1 VSQVVANA
9 CYAVT
14 GNVPAVHVALTTED
28 VFATDADTIAV
39 GIFEAE
45 SVDSAPLQV
54 LVDAGE
60 AKPAFKHLAV
70 THAEGRRLIAA
81 GLGARDQFD
90 PERARIAAAL
100 VGRRA
105 RELGARHMC
114 WELPRGGDGDR
125 AAGLVEGTVLG
136 AYRFTRFRPA
146 ADEAALEQLTVSA
159 PADPDVAGAVHRAS
173 VLAAAQNRARDLGN
187 RPPNDLTPTALA
199 QYAVALGERHDA
211 LTVTVL
217 DEDELR
223 ERGLGAFAAVAQG
236 SAEPAQLITL
246 EYAGGGVAGDAP
258 RLALVGKAVTFDSGG
273 LSLKPP
279 NSMIEMKFDM
289 MGGAAVIEAIAALA
303 ELHVPVRVLGVVGAT
318 ENLVSDR
325 SVKPGD
331 IVTALDGTTIEV
343 NNTDAEGRL
352 VLADCITHA
361 RRLGCD
367 AIVDI
372 ATLTGGV
379 VVALGATYA
388 GVMASDDTLAAQL
401 IACGEHTG
409 ELLWRLPLHP
419 AYAEMVKGRYAQL
432 TNRTQRRE
440 ASAITGAEFLHHFAG
455 AEPWAH
461 LDIAAVGDDGRAPYL
476 DKGGTGFGVRLLA
489 ELAARRA

>member
-1 VSQVVANA
+1 VVA
-9 CYAVT
+9 CGSYDVVS
-14 GNVPAVHVALTTED
+14 NVPAMQVSAITIDAFATGADTVAVGAFDGEAVADVALQRLLE
-28 VFATDADTIAV
+28 
-39 GIFEAE
+39 
-45 SVDSAPLQV
+45 
-54 LVDAGE
+54 AGE
-60 AKPAFKHLAV
+60 AKPKLKHVAV
-70 THAEGRRLIAA
+70 THIDGRRVILA
-81 GLGARDQFD
+81 GLGARTQFD
-90 PERARIAAAL
+90 GERARVAAAV

-105 RELGARHMC
+105 RELGARHLC
-114 WELPRGGDGDR
+114 WELPPGAGDDV
-125 AAGLVEGTVLG
+125 APGLVQGTLLG
-136 AYRFTRFRPA
+136 AYRFTRYRPPP
-146 ADEAALEQLTVSA
+146 DGPALAQLTISV
-159 PADPDVAGAVHRAS
+159 PDHDLTDVVHRAC
-173 VLAAAQNRARDLGN
+173 VLAEAQNRARDMGN
-187 RPPNDLTPTALA
+187 APPNDLTPAALA
-199 QYAVALGERHDA
+199 DYAIALGERHAA

-223 ERGLGAFAAVAQG
+223 GRGMGAFAAVAQG
-236 SAEPAQLITL
+236 SAQPARLITL
-246 EYAGGGVAGDAP
+246 EYAGAPDDAR
-258 RLALVGKAVTFDSGG
+258 RLGLIGKAVTFDSGG

-289 MGGAAVIEAIAALA
+289 AGGAAVIEAIAALA
-303 ELHVPVRVLGVVGAT
+303 ELGAPVRVLGIVGAT
-318 ENLVSDR
+318 ENLVSGC
-325 SVKPGD
+325 SVRPGD

-388 GVMASDDTLAAQL
+388 GLWASDDALAGQL
-401 IACGEHTG
+401 VACGERTG

-419 AYAEMVKGRYAQL
+419 DYAEMVKGRYAQL

-440 ASAITGAEFLHHFAG
+440 ASAIAGAEFLHHFAG
-455 AEPWAH
+455 DERWAH

-489 ELAARRA
+489 ELAIAFAQADA

>member
-1 VSQVVANA
+1 VVANA
-9 CYAVT
+9 CYVVT
-14 GNVPAVHVALTTED
+14 CNVPAVHVAVTSEG
-28 VFATDADTIAV
+28 VFATDADTVAV
-39 GIFEAE
+39 GIFEDE
-45 SVDSAPLQV
+45 TVDLTPAQAL
-54 LVDAGE
+54 LDAGE
-60 AKPAFKHLAV
+60 AKPEFKHLAV
-70 THAEGRRLIAA
+70 THSDGHRLIVA

-90 PERARIAAAL
+90 PERARIAAAV

-105 RELGARHMC
+105 QELGARHVC
-114 WELPRGGDGDR
+114 WQLPRGGDADH
-125 AAGLVEGTVLG
+125 AAGLVHGTVLG
-136 AYRFTRFRPA
+136 GYRFTRYRRSPE
-146 ADEAALEQLTVSA
+146 DRVLEQLTISA
-159 PADPDVAGAVHRAS
+159 PADPDLTGAAHRGS

-187 RPPNDLTPTALA
+187 RAPNDLTPTALA
-199 QYAVALGERHDA
+199 NYAVALGERHDG

-217 DEDELR
+217 DEGELR
-223 ERGLGAFAAVAQG
+223 ERGMGAFAAVAQG
-236 SAEPAQLITL
+236 SAEPAKLITL
-246 EYAGGGVAGDAP
+246 EYAAAGVAGDAP

-289 MGGAAVIEAIAALA
+289 AGGAAVIEAIGALA
-303 ELHVPVRVLGVVGAT
+303 ELQVPVRVLGVVGAT

-379 VVALGATYA
+379 VIALGATYA
-388 GVMASDDTLAAQL
+388 GLMASDDALAAEL
-401 IACGEHTG
+401 LAVGERTG

-432 TNRTQRRE
+432 TNRSQRRE

-455 AEPWAH
+455 DQRWAH

-489 ELAARRA
+489 ELAAGRA

>member
-1 VSQVVANA
+1 
-9 CYAVT
+9 
-14 GNVPAVHVALTTED
+14 VHVAVTSEG
-28 VFATDADTIAV
+28 VFATDADTVAV
-39 GIFEAE
+39 GIFEGEA
-45 SVDSAPLQV
+45 VGLTPAQAL
-54 LVDAGE
+54 LDAGE
-60 AKPAFKHLAV
+60 AKQEFKHLAV
-70 THAEGRRLIAA
+70 THNDGHRLIVA
-81 GLGARDQFD
+81 GLGARAQFD
-90 PERARIAAAL
+90 PERARIAAAV

-105 RELGARHMC
+105 QELGARHVC
-114 WELPRGGDGDR
+114 WQLPRGGDADH
-125 AAGLVEGTVLG
+125 AAGLVHGTVLG
-136 AYRFTRFRPA
+136 GYRFTRYRRPPE
-146 ADEAALEQLTVSA
+146 DRVLKQLTISA
-159 PADPDVAGAVHRAS
+159 PAEPDLTGAAHRGS

-187 RPPNDLTPTALA
+187 RAPNDLTPTALA
-199 QYAVALGERHDA
+199 NYAVALGERHDG

-217 DEDELR
+217 DEGELR
-223 ERGLGAFAAVAQG
+223 ERGMGAFAAVAQG
-236 SAEPAQLITL
+236 SAEPAKLITL
-246 EYAGGGVAGDAP
+246 EYAAAGVAGVAGVAGDAP

-289 MGGAAVIEAIAALA
+289 AGGAAVIEAIGALA
-303 ELHVPVRVLGVVGAT
+303 ELQVPVRVLGVVGAT

-379 VVALGATYA
+379 VIALGATYA
-388 GVMASDDTLAAQL
+388 GLMASDDALAAEL
-401 IACGEHTG
+401 IAVGQRTG

-432 TNRTQRRE
+432 TNRSQRRE

-455 AEPWAH
+455 DQPWAH

-489 ELAARRA
+489 ELAAGRA

>member
-1 VSQVVANA
+1 VVADA

-14 GNVPAVHVALTTED
+14 CNVPAVYVAVTSEG
-28 VFATDADTIAV
+28 VFAADADTVAV
-39 GIFEAE
+39 GVFEGEA
-45 SVDSAPLQV
+45 VDLGPAQAL
-54 LVDAGE
+54 LDGGE
-60 AKPAFKHLAV
+60 AKPEFKHLAV
-70 THAEGRRLIAA
+70 THSDGRRLIVA

-90 PERARIAAAL
+90 PERARIAAAV

-105 RELGARHMC
+105 QELGARHVC
-114 WELPRGGDGDR
+114 WELPRGGDAGH

-136 AYRFTRFRPA
+136 GYRFTRYRRPPE
-146 ADEAALEQLTVSA
+146 DRALEQLTISG
-159 PADPDVAGAVHRAS
+159 PADPDVTGAARRAS
-173 VLAAAQNRARDLGN
+173 ILAAAQNRARDLGN
-187 RPPNDLTPTALA
+187 RAPNDLTPTAMA
-199 QYAVALGERHDA
+199 DYAVALGERHEA
-211 LTVTVL
+211 VTVTVL
-217 DEDELR
+217 DENELR
-223 ERGLGAFAAVAQG
+223 ERGMGAFAAVAQG

-246 EYAGGGVAGDAP
+246 EYAGGGVAGDAR

-303 ELHVPVRVLGVVGAT
+303 ELQVPVRVLGVVGAT

-379 VVALGATYA
+379 VIALGATYA
-388 GVMASDDTLAAQL
+388 GLMASDDALAAEL
-401 IACGEHTG
+401 IAVGERTG

-432 TNRTQRRE
+432 TNRSQRRE

-455 AEPWAH
+455 DEAWAH

-489 ELAARRA
+489 ELAAGRA

>member
-1 VSQVVANA
+1 VVANA

-14 GNVPAVHVALTTED
+14 CNVPAVYVAVTSEG
-28 VFATDADTIAV
+28 VFAADADTVAV
-39 GIFEAE
+39 GVFDGET
-45 SVDSAPLQV
+45 VDLGPAQAL
-54 LVDAGE
+54 LDGGE
-60 AKPAFKHLAV
+60 AKPEFKHLAV
-70 THAEGRRLIAA
+70 THSDGRRLIVA

-90 PERARIAAAL
+90 AERARIAAAV

-105 RELGARHMC
+105 QELGARQVC
-114 WELPRGGDGDR
+114 WELPRGGDAR
-125 AAGLVEGTVLG
+125 HAAGIVEGTVLG
-136 AYRFTRFRPA
+136 GYRFTRYRRPPE
-146 ADEAALEQLTVSA
+146 DRALEQLTISA
-159 PADPDVAGAVHRAS
+159 PADPDVTGAAHRAS
-173 VLAAAQNRARDLGN
+173 ILAAAQNRARDLGN
-187 RPPNDLTPTALA
+187 RAPNDLTPTALA
-199 QYAVALGERHDA
+199 DYAVALGERHDA
-211 LTVTVL
+211 VTVTVL

-223 ERGLGAFAAVAQG
+223 ERGMGAFAAVAQG

-303 ELHVPVRVLGVVGAT
+303 ELQVPVRVLGIVGAT

-379 VVALGATYA
+379 VIALGATYA
-388 GVMASDDTLAAQL
+388 GLMASDDALAAQL
-401 IACGEHTG
+401 IAVGEHTG

-432 TNRTQRRE
+432 TNRSQRRE

-455 AEPWAH
+455 DEPWAH

-489 ELAARRA
+489 ELAAGRA

>member
-1 VSQVVANA
+1 
-9 CYAVT
+9 
-14 GNVPAVHVALTTED
+14 VPAVYVAVTSEG
-28 VFATDADTIAV
+28 VFATDADTIGV
-39 GIFEAE
+39 GVFEAE
-45 SVDSAPLQV
+45 TVDLAPAQGL
-54 LVDAGE
+54 LDRGE
-60 AKPAFKHLAV
+60 AKADFKHLAV
-70 THAEGRRLIAA
+70 THSDGRRVIVA

-90 PERARIAAAL
+90 PEAARIAAAV

-105 RELGARHMC
+105 QELGARHVC
-114 WELPRGGDGDR
+114 WQLPRGGDADH
-125 AAGLVEGTVLG
+125 AASLVEGTVLG
-136 AYRFTRFRPA
+136 GYRFTRYRRPPE
-146 ADEAALEQLTVSA
+146 DRALEQLTISA
-159 PADPDVAGAVHRAS
+159 PADPDVTAAAHRAS
-173 VLAAAQNRARDLGN
+173 ILAAAQNRARDLGN
-187 RPPNDLTPTALA
+187 RAPNDLTPTALA
-199 QYAVALGERHDA
+199 DYAVALGERHDA
-211 LTVTVL
+211 VTVAVL
-217 DEDELR
+217 DEGELR
-223 ERGLGAFAAVAQG
+223 ERGMGAFAAVAQG
-236 SAEPAQLITL
+236 SAEPAKLITL

-258 RLALVGKAVTFDSGG
+258 RIALVGKAVTFDSGG

-303 ELHVPVRVLGVVGAT
+303 ELQVPVRVLGVVGAT
-318 ENLVSDR
+318 ENLVGDR

-361 RRLGCD
+361 RSLGCD

-379 VVALGATYA
+379 VIALGATYA
-388 GVMASDDTLAAQL
+388 GLMANDDALAAQL
-401 IACGEHTG
+401 IAAGERTG

-432 TNRTQRRE
+432 TNRSQRRE

-455 AEPWAH
+455 DEPWAH

-489 ELAARRA
+489 ELAAGRA

>member
-1 VSQVVANA
+1 VVANA

-14 GNVPAVHVALTTED
+14 GNVPAVDVGVTTESA
-28 VFATDADTIAV
+28 VATDADTVAV
-39 GIFEAE
+39 GVFEGEPVA
-45 SVDSAPLQV
+45 VAALQA
-54 LVDAGE
+54 LLDAGE
-60 AKPAFKHLAV
+60 AKPTFKHVAV
-70 THAEGRRLIAA
+70 TRAEGRRVILA
-81 GLGARDQFD
+81 GLGARDAFD
-90 PERARIAAAL
+90 AEAARVAAAV
-100 VGRRA
+100 VGGRG
-105 RELGARHMC
+105 RELGARHLC
-114 WELPRGGDGDR
+114 WELPSDGGAETAG
-125 AAGLVEGTVLG
+125 GLVDGTVLG
-136 AYRFTRFRPA
+136 GYRFTRYRPA
-146 ADEAALEQLTVSA
+146 DEPALERLTISA
-159 PADPDVAGAVHRAS
+159 PHDPTLEATVHRAS
-173 VLAAAQNRARDLGN
+173 LLAAAQNRARDLAN
-187 RPPNDLTPTALA
+187 RPPNDLTPAALA
-199 QYAVALGERHDA
+199 DYAVALGERHA
-211 LTVTVL
+211 AVTVTVL

-223 ERGLGAFAAVAQG
+223 NHGMGAFVAVSQG
-236 SAEPAQLITL
+236 SEQPARLIVL
-246 EYAGGGVAGDAP
+246 EYAGAP
-258 RLALVGKAVTFDSGG
+258 EHRRRLALVGKAVTFDSGG

-289 MGGAAVIEAIAALA
+289 AGGAAVIEAIGALA
-303 ELHVPVRVLGVVGAT
+303 ELEVPVRVVGVVGAT
-318 ENLVSDR
+318 ENLVSGR

-379 VVALGATYA
+379 VIALGATYA
-388 GVMASDDTLAAQL
+388 GLMANDDALAAQL
-401 IACGEHTG
+401 IACGKRTG

-455 AEPWAH
+455 DVPWAH

-489 ELAARRA
+489 ELAASGA

>member
-1 VSQVVANA
+1 
-9 CYAVT
+9 
-14 GNVPAVHVALTTED
+14 
-28 VFATDADTIAV
+28 
-39 GIFEAE
+39 
-45 SVDSAPLQV
+45 
-54 LVDAGE
+54 
-60 AKPAFKHLAV
+60 
-70 THAEGRRLIAA
+70 
-81 GLGARDQFD
+81 
-90 PERARIAAAL
+90 
-100 VGRRA
+100 
-105 RELGARHMC
+105 
-114 WELPRGGDGDR
+114 LPRGGDAAR
-125 AAGLVEGTVLG
+125 AAGLVEGTVLEG
-136 AYRFTRFRPA
+136 YRFTRYRRAPE
-146 ADEAALEQLTVSA
+146 DPVLEQLTISA
-159 PADPDVAGAVHRAS
+159 PADPDVTDAVHRAS

-187 RPPNDLTPTALA
+187 RAPNDLTPSALA
-199 QYAVALGERHDA
+199 DYAVALGERHDA
-211 LTVTVL
+211 MTVTVL

-223 ERGLGAFAAVAQG
+223 ERGMGAFAAVAQG
-236 SAEPAQLITL
+236 SAEPAKLIML
-246 EYAGGGVAGDAP
+246 EYAGAGVAGDAP

-289 MGGAAVIEAIAALA
+289 MGGAAVIEAIGALA
-303 ELHVPVRVLGVVGAT
+303 ELRVPVRVLGVVGAT

-331 IVTALDGTTIEV
+331 VVTAMDGTTIEV

-361 RRLGCD
+361 RSLGCD

-379 VVALGATYA
+379 VIALGATYA
-388 GVMASDDTLAAQL
+388 GLMASDDALAAQL
-401 IACGEHTG
+401 IAAGERTG

-432 TNRTQRRE
+432 TNRSQRRE

-455 AEPWAH
+455 VEPWAH

-489 ELAARRA
+489 ELAAGRA

>member
-1 VSQVVANA
+1 VVANA

-14 GNVPAVHVALTTED
+14 GNVPAVHVVVTTEAA
-28 VFATDADTIAV
+28 FATDADTIAV
-39 GIFEAE
+39 GIVEGE
-45 SVDSAPLQV
+45 PVDSPPLQA
-54 LVDAGE
+54 LIDAGE

-70 THAEGRRLIAA
+70 THGDGRRLIAV
-81 GLGARDQFD
+81 GLGPRDQLD
-90 PERARIAAAL
+90 AERARIAAAL
-100 VGRRA
+100 AGRRA
-105 RELGARHMC
+105 RELGARHLC
-114 WELPRGGDGDR
+114 WELPGGDDEL

-146 ADEAALEQLTVSA
+146 PDEAALEQLTLSG
-159 PADPDVAGAVHRAS
+159 PADADLTGAVHRAS

-199 QYAVALGERHDA
+199 EYAVALGERHDA

-217 DEDELR
+217 DESALR
-223 ERGLGAFAAVAQG
+223 ERGMGAFAAVAQG

-246 EYAGGGVAGDAP
+246 AYAGGGVAGDAP

-273 LSLKPP
+273 LSIKPP

-303 ELHVPVRVLGVVGAT
+303 ELEVPVRVLGVVGAT

-367 AIVDI
+367 AVVDI

-388 GVMASDDTLAAQL
+388 GLFASDDALAAQL
-401 IACGEHTG
+401 IACGESTG